1 MELRKI
7 SYFLKIVECGSL
19 SKAAQSLNLSQPTLS
34 RFLDN
39 LETDVGV
46 KLVTRSK
53 SSSLVLTKAG
63 MDYLQTAKRINALW
77 TELDARLSP
86 IRKNENQIIFGIHDD
101 YLYDFAQDCAKIVTQ
116 RFPKVSIKIYTE
128 DSYEIQQ
135 QVLDGRI
142 HLGLCSYTFKNEALI
157 YTNCITTEMK
167 LVCSKEHSLSKY
179 NDPVELQKLGQN
191 VAFGLIHSHTVLR
204 ESIDQYLHKIDFT
217 PNIKRTYMSHTSIA
231 NVLCSSPLLGFCP
244 ENNISDKLTYF
255 SLNPPFYYNQAV
267 CYPKNTELS
276 PAEQYLITL
285 LQNQPKTRILD

>member
-19 SKAAQSLNLSQPTLS
+19 SKAARSLNLSQPTLS

-63 MDYLQTAKRINALW
+63 MDY
-77 TELDARLSP
+77 
-86 IRKNENQIIFGIHDD
+86 
-101 YLYDFAQDCAKIVTQ
+101 
-116 RFPKVSIKIYTE
+116 
-128 DSYEIQQ
+128 
-135 QVLDGRI
+135 
-142 HLGLCSYTFKNEALI
+142 
-157 YTNCITTEMK
+157 
-167 LVCSKEHSLSKY
+167 
-179 NDPVELQKLGQN
+179 
-191 VAFGLIHSHTVLR
+191 
-204 ESIDQYLHKIDFT
+204 
-217 PNIKRTYMSHTSIA
+217 
-231 NVLCSSPLLGFCP
+231 VLCSNPLPGFCP

-267 CYPKNTELS
+267 CYPKNTELT
-276 PAEQYLITL
+276 PAKQYLITL